1 MVATQVKEFPI
12 KLFRTRAAWEKWL
25 AAHGD
30 APGVWV
36 QVAKKDSGET
46 SVSQNEAIEGAL
58 CHGWIDGQKRAMDEA
73 FYLLRFT
80 PRRPRS
86 VWSKINIAKVEQ
98 LIASGRMQPAG
109 LREVEAAKRDGRWD
123 AAYEGSSRMEVPQ
136 ELADA
141 LATSERARGF
151 FEQLDRTNRYAFCW
165 RVHTAKKPET
175 RRARAEKF
183 VAMMARGEKIH
194 A

>member
-1 MVATQVKEFPI
+1 MAAPQAKELPV
-12 KLFRTRAAWEKWL
+12 KLFRTQAAWEKWL
-25 AAHGD
+25 ATHGD
-30 APGVWV
+30 AAGVWV
-36 QVAKKDSGET
+36 QIAKKDSGET

-58 CHGWIDGQKRAMDEA
+58 CHGWIDGQKRALDEK
-73 FYLLRFT
+73 FYMLRFT

-86 VWSKINIAKVEQ
+86 IWSKINIAKVEQ

-109 LREVEAAKRDGRWD
+109 LREVEVAKADGRWD

-141 LATSERARGF
+141 LAADDRARGF